1 MKQRRINIDFDNTLT
16 EGDVNYWE
24 GERPTPNEDM
34 VEWARQQYHDHNTIV
49 IWTARPWS
57 EAARVAAH
65 CRLCRTN
72 KICTMIDASRLDI
85 VSNVRRLVHIRA
97 NVGKWLTVWG
107 KSSLWIWDQLQ
118 SSSVIPTL
126 RLYESEPNGC
136 RPREY
141 GQSNTDV
148 SRSVGD
154 RVTRGM
160 YGDDCTG
167 GTGEGSR

>member
-65 CRLCRTN
+65 CTEWGVKFHGIRCN
-72 KICTMIDASRLDI
+72 KGSAD
-85 VSNVRRLVHIRA
+85 
-97 NVGKWLTVWG
+97 
-107 KSSLWIWDQLQ
+107 
-118 SSSVIPTL
+118 
-126 RLYESEPNGC
+126 LYVDDSAT
-136 RPREY
+136 RPRE
-141 GQSNTDV
+141 V
-148 SRSVGD
+148 VGD
-154 RVTRGM
+154 
-160 YGDDCTG
+160 DA
-167 GTGEGSR
+167 